1 MQAQGDFFLRL
12 QALLEP
18 FGITRYDM
26 DGWGT
31 YERHVDA
38 EQHTVGQEYMPRIES
53 RPINLQM
60 SHSPGCSGRACPRAS
75 HAS

>member
-31 YERHVDA
+31 YERHVDG

-53 RPINLQM
+53 RPINL
-60 SHSPGCSGRACPRAS
+60 
-75 HAS
+75 